1 MNMTKKQ
8 YEFFPHTAD
17 AKFRAYGETLEEAF
31 INASLATAALMWDW
45 RVVEPKITYKIDVK
59 GKDLQQ
65 LLFNFLEEILF
76 LLDSRKFLLHS
87 VEGIKIREAGGYY
100 CLEALFQGD
109 EYSDQYT
116 TYGDVKAIT
125 YHEME
130 IKQGKNTELQVVVD
144 V

>member
-1 MNMTKKQ
+1 MKKKK
-8 YEFFPHTAD
+8 YEFLDHTAD

-45 RVVEPKITYKIDVK
+45 KVVEPKTSYEIKIK
-59 GKDLQQ
+59 GTDLQQ
-65 LLFNFLEEILF
+65 LLFSFLEEILF

-87 VEGIKIREAGGYY
+87 VEGIQIRETGGHY
-100 CLEALFQGD
+100 CLEAIFQGD